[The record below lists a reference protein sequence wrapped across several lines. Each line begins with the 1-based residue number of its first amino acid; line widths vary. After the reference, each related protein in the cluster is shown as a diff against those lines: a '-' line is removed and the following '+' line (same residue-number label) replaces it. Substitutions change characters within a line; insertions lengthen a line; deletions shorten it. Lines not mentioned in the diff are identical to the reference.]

1 MAVQFIFGG
10 SGRGKTYFLQHKI
23 MEEAV
28 NNPKKDYIMIVPEQF
43 TMQTQKDMIKISP
56 GHGIMNVD
64 VQSFVRLAYRVFSET
79 GVGNLSVLDDLG
91 KIMILKCRR

>member
-28 NNPKKDYIMIVPEQF
+28 KNPKKELYNDSSGTVYHADAERH
-43 TMQTQKDMIKISP
+43 D
-56 GHGIMNVD
+56 
-64 VQSFVRLAYRVFSET
+64 
-79 GVGNLSVLDDLG
+79 
-91 KIMILKCRR
+91 

>member
-28 NNPKKDYIMIVPEQF
+28 NNPKKDYFMIVPEQF
-43 TMQTQKDMIKISP
+43 TMQTQKDMIKIIS
-56 GHGIMNVD
+56 
-64 VQSFVRLAYRVFSET
+64 
-79 GVGNLSVLDDLG
+79 
-91 KIMILKCRR
+91 